1 MNGLYDEIR
10 IALHSVW
17 SRRWLAM
24 AIAWALCLLGWLAVA
39 TIPNTYE
46 SQAKLLVD
54 VNSVLP
60 DGMGADAQAQRKQ
73 IDQIR
78 QTLLSSR
85 NLEKVAVATGLV
97 ATGAS
102 DREKLDAAGMLQ
114 KKIKI
119 VAQQDNIFEITSEI
133 GLGGKSD
140 AENAKLASGV
150 VDSLIAVFRDE
161 QIRGG
166 RMNAKESLKFLD
178 AQLAERETALR
189 EAETKRVAFETQNL
203 GLLPGATSASSRLAT
218 ARSELS
224 QLDTQ
229 LVSAQSALAALNGQ
243 LASTPATISTPTP
256 SFTSVGGGVARQ
268 QLSAAQADLAGM
280 RARGLTDAHP
290 DVIALKNQIGTLQAQ
305 ASREPSGS
313 GGGGMS
319 TSANPAFTSLQTI
332 RAEKQATAA
341 ALSSRKSQLM
351 AEISSMTGK
360 LTEEPAAQAEYDRLN
375 QGYSALKENYD
386 KLLAQRENIRMRG
399 QAETSTDALRVEIID
414 PPSKPRTPS
423 KPNRPLYLAL
433 VLFMGL
439 GGGIAGAFA
448 KGQLEATYPT
458 AGKLERSSGLPVIGS
473 ITEILNDA
481 QRNDRRK
488 KLVYLCGAGAAL
500 AGLFV
505 ILLTIE
511 FVQRGSVA

>member
-1 MNGLYDEIR
+1 MNGLYDEFK

-24 AIAWALCLLGWLAVA
+24 AIAWALALLGWLAVA

-85 NLEKVAVATGLV
+85 NLEKVALATGIV
-97 ATGAS
+97 PAGAS

-150 VDSLIAVFRDE
+150 VESLIAVFRDE
-161 QIRGG
+161 QLRGG

-178 AQLAERETALR
+178 AQLAEREAALR
-189 EAETKRVAFETQNL
+189 EAEAKRVAFETQNL
-203 GLLPGATSASSRLAT
+203 GVLPGATSASSRLAT

-243 LASTPATISTPTP
+243 LASTPATISMPGI
-256 SFTSVGGGVARQ
+256 SSVGGGVARQ

-305 ASREPSGS
+305 AAREPSG
-313 GGGGMS
+313 GGGGMT
-319 TSANPAFTSLQTI
+319 TSPNPAYTSLQTI

-341 ALSSRKSQLM
+341 ALGSRKSQLV
-351 AEISSMTGK
+351 AEIAAMTGK
-360 LTEEPAAQAEYDRLN
+360 LAEEPAAQAEYERLN
-375 QGYSALKENYD
+375 QGYTALKENYD

-414 PPSKPRTPS
+414 PPTKPRTPS
-423 KPNRPLYLAL
+423 KPNRPLYLTL
-433 VLFMGL
+433 VLLVGL
-439 GGGIAGAFA
+439 GGGIAAAFA
-448 KGQLEATYPT
+448 KGQLDATYPT
-458 AGKLERSSGLPVIGS
+458 AAKLERSSGLPVIGS
-473 ITEILNDA
+473 ITEILSDA
-481 QRNDRRK
+481 QRSDRRK
-488 KLVYLCGAGAAL
+488 KLVWLGGAGAAL

-505 ILLTIE
+505 ILLVVE